1 MAGNHNFKEETGEMQ
16 FDASGYLRVNVSA
29 GGAGDGAILDGV
41 SSSIKAT
48 VFDFTNSNPL
58 AVVLRDTNGDYVS
71 VGGGTQY
78 TEDAVAAADPV
89 GTTPVMTRRDSP
101 TALVSLNLDVVSQQA
116 TNYGAAYVQVVTS
129 AGAFVDTFGG
139 GTQYAD
145 AAVRGTATGT
155 LMMVDDGV
163 NIQSALGDTSGRLFV
178 NVAQIN
184 GVTPLMG
191 TGIMGTGS
199 HRVTIASDNDPL
211 TVRQATAANLNA
223 TVVGTGTFATQSTVT
238 NAGTF
243 VVQENGAALTALQ
256 LIDDTVKVFGTDTY
270 LEATTKGLTIGAVR
284 RDANTTLVDTTNE
297 VAPLQVNATGDL
309 KVAQILPLPAG
320 TNNIGDVDVLTVN
333 GVAPAFGTGLRGA
346 TVQRVTIATDDSVPV
361 TGTFWQATQ
370 PVSGTV
376 SVTGVSTLAEQ
387 QTQTTALQLIDDP
400 IATLGTATYLEGT
413 TKGNIIGVVRRDADT
428 TLVDLTNEV
437 APLQVDARGFLK
449 VEVFSG
455 AEAIPVTLTSTT
467 ITGSVAV
474 TNAGTFAVQVDGA
487 ALTSLQ
493 LIDDAIYASDAA
505 LNKTMGIGAVF
516 DDVATVAITENQ
528 AGYVRMSSRRALL
541 VEGVASGTAIN
552 VLDTNSAAALTALQT
567 IDNIVSGTGANISQL
582 GGTAISMNTGV
593 RDAGTQR
600 VTIATNDSVPVTF
613 TGSTDVAT
621 QTTLASLLTS
631 SQLVDDVV
639 FTAGTSLF
647 TEATSK
653 GALSLA
659 VRRDANTSLVDTTNE
674 MTPLQVNATGELKVA
689 VIQALPAGSAII
701 GKTGIDQTTP
711 GTTNLVALSA
721 ETTKVIGTV
730 NQGTSPWVTSNA
742 TTSVVGN
749 GAAATAQRVTIAN
762 DSTGILAGVTT
773 VSTVS
778 LNSDIRQAT
787 AANLNAQVVGSIA
800 HDGIDSGNPVGIAY
814 RAIAHGANP
823 TAVAAADRTVGYA
836 NRAGIP
842 FVMAGHPNVITRE
855 VTVLAADGAQT
866 NAAFVTVAAGTKIVV
881 TRCSVTASAANTV
894 NVAVRIGFGT
904 ATLGA
909 EALAGVNGIIL
920 AHPAVAAGSGV
931 VEGNG
936 SGILGIGA
944 DDEDI
949 RYTCGSPTTGS
960 IKIIIS
966 YYTIES

>member
-1 MAGNHNFKEETGEMQ
+1 MAGSHNFKEETGEMQ

-29 GGAGDGAILDGV
+29 GGAGDGSILDGV

-48 VFDFTNSNPL
+48 VFDYTSSNPL

-78 TEDAVAAADPV
+78 TEDAVATADPV
-89 GTTPVMTRRDSP
+89 GTSVNLIRKDTPATITSTDGDNVAQRG
-101 TALVSLNLDVVSQQA
+101 
-116 TNYGAAYVQVVTS
+116 TNYGAAYVQVVNS
-129 AGAFVDTFGG
+129 SGSFIDTFGG

-145 AAVRGTATGT
+145 GAVRGTATGT
-155 LMMVDDGV
+155 IAMGDDGT
-163 NIQSALGDTSGRLFV
+163 NIQSIKVDAAGELQVDVLTMPVVAVTQSGTWDEVGINDSGNSITVDNPTLSVVGGGVEATAL
-178 NVAQIN
+178 
-184 GVTPLMG
+184 
-191 TGIMGTGS
+191 
-199 HRVTIASDNDPL
+199 RVTIASDSTGLVSVDDNGGSL
-211 TVRQATAANLNA
+211 TV
-223 TVVGTGTFATQSTVT
+223 
-238 NAGTF
+238 
-243 VVQENGAALTALQ
+243 
-256 LIDDTVKVFGTDTY
+256 D
-270 LEATTKGLTIGAVR
+270 
-284 RDANTTLVDTTNE
+284 
-297 VAPLQVNATGDL
+297 
-309 KVAQILPLPAG
+309 
-320 TNNIGDVDVLTVN
+320 
-333 GVAPAFGTGLRGA
+333 
-346 TVQRVTIATDDSVPV
+346 
-361 TGTFWQATQ
+361 
-370 PVSGTV
+370 GTV
-376 SVTGVSTLAEQ
+376 SVTGVATEVTLASLL
-387 QTQTTALQLIDDP
+387 TSSQLIDDT
-400 IATLGTATYLEGT
+400 IIVLGTDTYTEATS
-413 TKGNIIGVVRRDADT
+413 KGQIIAAVRRDADT
-428 TLVDLTNEV
+428 TLVNTTNEYG
-437 APLQVDARGFLK
+437 PLQMDANGRLK
-449 VEVFSG
+449 VEAFSG
-455 AEAIPVTLTSTT
+455 ETLPVSLTSTT
-467 ITGSVAV
+467 ITGTVAV
-474 TNAGTFAVQVDGA
+474 TQSGTWVLGANSGVDIGDVTINNAAGASAVNIQDGGNSITVDGTITEA
-487 ALTSLQ
+487 SGSGILTSVQ

-552 VLDTNSAAALTALQT
+552 VLDTNSAAALTALQL
-567 IDNIVSGTGANISQL
+567 IDNAVSGAGFNITQL

-600 VTIATNDSVPVTF
+600 VTIATNDAVPVTF

-659 VRRDANTSLVDTTNE
+659 VRRDANTSLVGTTNE

-866 NAAFVTVAAGTKIVV
+866 NAAFVTVAAGLKIVV

-894 NVAVRIGFGT
+894 NVAVRIGFGA